1 MRGRPAGENPVPKPD
16 YAAGQSWTYR
26 TRPGEEASRVAI
38 RHIDHEPEDGQVF
51 HVSIL
56 DVKLRNHRVPG
67 GMQGAMNH
75 AAVSRSTLDASL
87 LALAGDADT
96 DESWRDGYGVWRQA
110 YDNGDAG
117 IFEIPVSE
125 ILGYIEMV
133 VAASGEAR

>member
-1 MRGRPAGENPVPKPD
+1 MTNPD
-16 YAAGQSWTYR
+16 YAVGQAWTYR

-38 RHIDHEPEDGQVF
+38 RRIDREPEDGEVF

-56 DVKLRNHRVPG
+56 GVKLRNHRLPG
-67 GMQGAMNH
+67 GTQPAMNH
-75 AAVSRSTLDASL
+75 AAVSRATLDASL
-87 LALAGDADT
+87 LAHEGAADT
-96 DESWRDGYGVWRQA
+96 DEAWRDGYAVWRQA

-117 IFEIPVSE
+117 IFDLPIPE

>member
-1 MRGRPAGENPVPKPD
+1 MTRPD
-16 YAAGQSWTYR
+16 YAVGQAWTYR

-38 RHIDHEPEDGQVF
+38 RHLDREPEDGDVF

-56 DVKLRNHRVPG
+56 DVKLRNHRLPG
-67 GMQGAMNH
+67 GRQPAMHH
-75 AAVSRSTLDASL
+75 AAVSRASLDTSL

-96 DESWRDGYGVWRQA
+96 DESWRDGYAVWRQA

-117 IFEIPVSE
+117 VFDLPLAEV
-125 ILGYIEMV
+125 LGYIEMV